1 VSVPIEIELERRGGS
16 LLARLGGEVDMTNAG
31 HVRDELLNAVPNDAH
46 ALVID
51 LGGCTYL
58 DSAAIEVLFDLSR
71 RLGRRRQEVRLALPP
86 DSPLRRVLTLT
97 EVGSVAPL
105 FDSVEEALAQ

>member
-1 VSVPIEIELERRGGS
+1 VKAPNDIELERRGGA
-16 LLARLGGEVDMTNAG
+16 LIARLTGEVDMTNAA
-31 HVRDELLNAVPNDAH
+31 HVRDEVLNAVPNDAH

-51 LGGCTYL
+51 LSACTYL
-58 DSAAIEVLFDLSR
+58 DSAAIEVLFDLAR
-71 RLGRRRQEVRLALPP
+71 RLGRRRQDVLIALPP

-97 EVGSVAPL
+97 EVGVVAPL